1 MLACQGTAFDPLFQ
15 WQDGICWPVLVFS
28 RHGWNIDE
36 GWGSFSTVVK
46 LVTSHFT
53 LSPSLDTACPIL
65 GHSLATVSERQW
77 EKRHF
82 PSAVKLE
89 QLIMAECSTCV
100 CVRDMYPTFHCV
112 RRWQREGRFPQV
124 HTCFVFLFVFSR
136 WINDQWVGSA
146 HSVTQTA
153 LRWIVKTPL
162 GGADDSVQRFL
173 NKPWL
178 QKLINNAESYCNAY
192 SQVVQQMD
200 LTFIKF
206 SQT

>member
-65 GHSLATVSERQW
+65 GHSLATVSERER

-89 QLIMAECSTCV
+89 QLIMAECSKCV
-100 CVRDMYPTFHCV
+100 CVCTRDVSYISLREKVTKTGTFPSSPHLV
-112 RRWQREGRFPQV
+112 FGFRVGLMINGLDQRTV
-124 HTCFVFLFVFSR
+124 
-136 WINDQWVGSA
+136 
-146 HSVTQTA
+146 
-153 LRWIVKTPL
+153 
-162 GGADDSVQRFL
+162 
-173 NKPWL
+173 
-178 QKLINNAESYCNAY
+178 
-192 SQVVQQMD
+192 
-200 LTFIKF
+200 
-206 SQT
+206 

>member
-53 LSPSLDTACPIL
+53 FSPSLDTACPIL
-65 GHSLATVSERQW
+65 GHSLATVSEREW

-82 PSAVKLE
+82 PSAMKLE

-100 CVRDMYPTFHCV
+100 CVYGRCILHFIACEGDKERDVSLKSTPVFFVSLFFFHV
-112 RRWQREGRFPQV
+112 GLMINGLDQRTV
-124 HTCFVFLFVFSR
+124 
-136 WINDQWVGSA
+136 
-146 HSVTQTA
+146 
-153 LRWIVKTPL
+153 
-162 GGADDSVQRFL
+162 
-173 NKPWL
+173 
-178 QKLINNAESYCNAY
+178 
-192 SQVVQQMD
+192 
-200 LTFIKF
+200 
-206 SQT
+206 

>member
-1 MLACQGTAFDPLFQ
+1 MLVCQGTAFDPLFQ

-65 GHSLATVSERQW
+65 GHSLATASEREW

-100 CVRDMYPTFHCV
+100 CTGDVSYISLRVKMTKRGTFPSSPHL
-112 RRWQREGRFPQV
+112 FFF
-124 HTCFVFLFVFSR
+124 CFFSR

-153 LRWIVKTPL
+153 LRWIAKTPL
-162 GGADDSVQRFL
+162 SGADDSVQRFL

-178 QKLINNAESYCNAY
+178 QKRINNAESYCNEY
-192 SQVVQQMD
+192 SQVVQQLD
-200 LTFIKF
+200 LMFIKF